1 MALPSEEI
9 KSKLD
14 IVQVLREYID
24 LKPAGRN
31 FKANCPFHQEKT
43 ASFIVSTEKQ
53 IWHCFGCG
61 EGGDIFKF
69 LMKYEN
75 IEFSEA
81 LVILAEKAG
90 VELKRL
96 SPTDQKQFGILYDI
110 NAATAEFWNNELENS
125 KRAQEYLK
133 ERKLSRETIAEFE
146 IGFAANSFDALTL
159 HLIAQGFAV
168 NDLVRAGLVFRS
180 ENANKYID
188 RFRGRI
194 MFPIHN
200 HSGKV
205 VGFSGRILPELDN
218 GEVGKYIN
226 SPETPIFNKSRLLYG
241 FWKSKNEIRETKTA
255 LLVEGQ
261 MDFLMLWQ
269 SGIKNLVATS
279 GTALTADHLST
290 LKKIAD
296 NIVVT
301 FDKDQAGIMA
311 AERAIDLAG
320 ASDLTPFVLDFGNY
334 KDPAEA
340 AERDPVAIREAMKT
354 PTPAMEYYFD
364 TYLVGTEGR
373 PAKSVVMTLLSKIKN
388 LWNMIDQANWLRE
401 LSHRS
406 SVPIKELAEE
416 LERLKDA
423 EISTFKKMEPAVGEQ
438 DKDKYSRLDNVTLRM
453 LSLMSIHPGGHN
465 EEAYADFVPPRYK
478 EAYIALTKGETSSLE
493 KDTRAL
499 LDMIELRSSLEA
511 DTNEEV
517 VKTELRR
524 IFQELELEYLR
535 GKMREISAVITKM
548 EEESSPDDMM
558 IKLREFDDVS
568 KKIKIIE
575 DAKKNQD

>member
-61 EGGDIFKF
+61 EGGDVFKF

-90 VELKRL
+90 VELRRL

-110 NAATAEFWNNELENS
+110 NAAAAEAWNNEFENS

-133 ERKLSRETIAEFE
+133 ERKLNRETISEFE
-146 IGFAANSFDALTL
+146 IGFAANSFDALTV
-159 HLIAQGFAV
+159 HLISKGFAV
-168 NDLVRAGLVFRS
+168 NDLVRAGLVFKS

-218 GEVGKYIN
+218 GEIGKYIN

-269 SGIKNLVATS
+269 AGIKNLVATS

-290 LKKIAD
+290 LKKVAD

-340 AERDPVAIREAMKT
+340 AEQDPVAVLKAMKT

-373 PAKSVVMTLLSKIKN
+373 PPKSVVMTLLSKIKN

-406 SVPIKELAEE
+406 SVPIRELSEE
-416 LERLKDA
+416 LERLKDV
-423 EISTFKKMEPAVGEQ
+423 EISTLKKMEPAVGEPE
-438 DKDKYSRLDNVTLRM
+438 KDRYSRLDNVTLRM

-465 EEAYADFVPPRYK
+465 EEAYVDFVPPRYK
-478 EAYIALTKGETSSLE
+478 EAYIALTKGKTSSLE
-493 KDTRAL
+493 NDTRAL

-511 DTNEEV
+511 DTNEEII
-517 VKTELRR
+517 KIELQR

-535 GKMREISAVITKM
+535 GKMREIAAIITKM

-575 DAKKNQD
+575 DVKKNQG

>member
-180 ENANKYID
+180 ENANKSIG

>member
-24 LKPAGRN
+24 LRPAGRN

-81 LVILAEKAG
+81 LVVLAEKAG
-90 VELKRL
+90 VELRRL

-110 NAATAEFWNNELENS
+110 NAAAAEVWNNELENS
-125 KRAQEYLK
+125 ERAQEYLK
-133 ERKLSRETIAEFE
+133 ERKLNRETIAEFE
-146 IGFAANSFDALTL
+146 IGFAANSFDAITVR
-159 HLIAQGFAV
+159 LIAQGFAI
-168 NDLVRAGLVFRS
+168 NDLVRAGLVFKS
-180 ENANKYID
+180 EKSNKYID

-218 GEVGKYIN
+218 GEMGKYIN

-241 FWKSKNEIRETKTA
+241 FWKSKSEIRETKTA

-269 SGIKNLVATS
+269 AGIKNLAATS
-279 GTALTADHLST
+279 GTALTTDHLST
-290 LKKIAD
+290 LKKFAD
-296 NIVVT
+296 NLVIT
-301 FDKDQAGIMA
+301 FDKDSAGILA

-320 ASDLTPFVLDFGNY
+320 ASDLTPFVLDFGDY

-340 AERDPVAIREAMKT
+340 AEKDLTAVMEAMKA
-354 PTPAMEYYFD
+354 PTPAMEYYFER
-364 TYLVGTEGR
+364 YLAGSEGR
-373 PAKSVVMTLLSKIKN
+373 PSKAVVMTLLAKIKN

-423 EISTFKKMEPAVGEQ
+423 EAYTFKKMEPAVGEKE
-438 DKDKYSRLDNVTLRM
+438 KDKYSRLDNVTLRM
-453 LSLMSIHPGGHN
+453 LSLMSIHPGDHN

-478 EAYIALTKGETSSLE
+478 GAYLALAKGETSSLE
-493 KDTRAL
+493 NDTRAL

-511 DTNEEV
+511 DINEEII
-517 VKTELRR
+517 KTELQKV
-524 IFQELELEYLR
+524 FQELELEYLR
-535 GKMREISAVITKM
+535 NKRREMATIITRM
-548 EEESSPDDMM
+548 EEESSPEDMM
-558 IKLREFDDVS
+558 IKLREFDDIC

-575 DAKKNQD
+575 DVKKREI

>member
-24 LKPAGRN
+24 LRPAGRN

-90 VELKRL
+90 VELRRL

-110 NAATAEFWNNELENS
+110 NAAAAEFWNNELENS

-133 ERKLSRETIAEFE
+133 ERKLNRETIAEFE
-146 IGFAANSFDALTL
+146 IGFAANSFDVLTV

-168 NDLVRAGLVFRS
+168 SDLVRAGLVFKS
-180 ENANKYID
+180 EKANKYID

-218 GEVGKYIN
+218 GEMGKYVN

-241 FWKSKNEIRETKTA
+241 FWKSKSEIRETKTV

-269 SGIKNLVATS
+269 SGVKNLVATS
-279 GTALTADHLST
+279 GTALTGDHLNT
-290 LKKIAD
+290 IKKVAD
-296 NIVVT
+296 NIIIT
-301 FDKDQAGIMA
+301 FDKDSAGIMA

-320 ASDLTPFVLDFGNY
+320 ASDLTPFVLDFGDY

-340 AERDPVAIREAMKT
+340 AEKDPTAVREAVMS
-354 PTPAMEYYFD
+354 PTPAMEYYFER
-364 TYLVGTEGR
+364 YLAGAEGR
-373 PAKSVVMTLLSKIKN
+373 PSKSVVMTLLAKIKN

-423 EISTFKKMEPAVGEQ
+423 EVFTFKKMEPAVGEQ
-438 DKDKYSRLDNVTLRM
+438 EKDKYSRLDNVTLRM

-478 EAYIALTKGETSSLE
+478 GAYLALAKGETSSLE
-493 KDTRAL
+493 NDTRAL

-517 VKTELRR
+517 IKTELRR

-535 GKMREISAVITKM
+535 GRMREMAAIITQL

-558 IKLREFDDVS
+558 VKLREFDDVS

-575 DAKKNQD
+575 DAKKIQD

>member
-24 LKPAGRN
+24 LRPAGRN

-69 LMKYEN
+69 VMKYEN

-81 LVILAEKAG
+81 LVVLAEKAG
-90 VELKRL
+90 VELRRL

-110 NAATAEFWNNELENS
+110 NAAAAEAWSNELKNS

-133 ERKLSRETIAEFE
+133 ERKLNRETVAEFE
-146 IGFAANSFDALTL
+146 IGFAANSFDALTV

-168 NDLVRAGLVFRS
+168 SDLVRAGLVFKS
-180 ENANKYID
+180 EKANKYID

-205 VGFSGRILPELDN
+205 VGFSARILPELETP
-218 GEVGKYIN
+218 EVGKYIN

-241 FWKSKNEIRETKTA
+241 FWKSKNEIRETKTV

-290 LKKIAD
+290 LKKVAD
-296 NIVVT
+296 SIVIT
-301 FDKDQAGIMA
+301 FDKDPAGIMA

-320 ASDLTPFVLDFGNY
+320 ASDLASFVLDFGDY

-340 AERDPVAIREAMKT
+340 VEHNPEAVREAAMS
-354 PTPAMEYYFD
+354 PTPAMEYYFE

-373 PAKSVVMTLLSKIKN
+373 PSKAVVMTLLAKIKN

-416 LERLKDA
+416 LEKLKDA
-423 EISTFKKMEPAVGEQ
+423 EVSTFRKMEPAIGERE
-438 DKDKYSRLDNVTLRM
+438 KDKYSRLDNVTLRM

-465 EEAYADFVPPRYK
+465 GEAYVDFVPPRYK
-478 EAYIALTKGETSSLE
+478 GAYLALAKGETSSLE
-493 KDTRAL
+493 NDTRAL

-511 DTNEEV
+511 DTNEEII
-517 VKTELRR
+517 KTELHR
-524 IFQELELEYLR
+524 IFQELELEHLR
-535 GKMREISAVITKM
+535 DKRREMAAVITQL
-548 EEESSPDDMM
+548 EEESSPEDMI
-558 IKLREFDDVS
+558 IKLREFDDVC

-575 DAKKNQD
+575 DAKKTQD